1 MIICSHCVISLL
13 NQNKKVAVIDNFV
26 NSDKSVLK
34 NKSNI
39 KKIFLFYEGDLR
51 QKSFLS
57 DVFNKHNFET
67 VFHFAGLKSLSE
79 SYKNPLEYFS
89 ANINSTINLL
99 QTMQK
104 YKVYN
109 LIFSSSA
116 TVYGQDHLYL

>member
-1 MIICSHCVISLL
+1 MILVTGGCGYIGSHCVISLL

-34 NKSNI
+34 KINLISKKNI
-39 KKIFLFYEGDLR
+39 LFYKGDLR

-79 SYKNPLEYFS
+79 SYKNPFITNN
-89 ANINSTINLL
+89 AKI
-99 QTMQK
+99 
-104 YKVYN
+104 
-109 LIFSSSA
+109 
-116 TVYGQDHLYL
+116 